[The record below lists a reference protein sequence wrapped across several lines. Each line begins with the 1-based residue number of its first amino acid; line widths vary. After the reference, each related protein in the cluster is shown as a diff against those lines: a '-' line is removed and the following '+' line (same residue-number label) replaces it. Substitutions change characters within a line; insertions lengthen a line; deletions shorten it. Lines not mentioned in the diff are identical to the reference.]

1 MGLALGQF
9 LWWRQCVLVLLCLL
23 ATVHVEVNAA
33 VLVEVGNGGLGHGLG
48 WRVRQGCD
56 TT

>member
-1 MGLALGQF
+1 M
-9 LWWRQCVLVLLCLL
+9 LVLLCLL